1 MKTIAKR
8 YYHIV
13 GTPTAEEGGINT
25 RYNYIK
31 AEVYY
36 DEGGYSYFTYRNTT
50 RGYYMSAVDVGRGNG
65 FESITMFNDK
75 ARKMLIEEVSRQS
88 KKREAEA
95 LEYFEANIEEFVK
108 NTYYD
113 TEIDLNY
120 EEG

>member
-1 MKTIAKR
+1 MKSIAKR

-13 GTPTAEEGGINT
+13 GTPTEGGINT
-25 RYNYIK
+25 PNNYIK

-50 RGYYMSAVDVGRGNG
+50 RGYYMSAIDVVRGNG
-65 FESITMFNDK
+65 FESITMFNSK